1 MYRIAT
7 LTAALLTTP
16 FLASADDKPM
26 LIYDYDTPLLL
37 YDYDTWGP
45 PAELPCDGYFF
56 HDNFGPQDQVCGP
69 KSEWIRRTYRNFIH
83 DNVLEVFESQDPNLP
98 ESIRYSEAVRVG
110 DMLYLSG
117 VTGTPVARDADDE
130 ALTANFVSIFEEVK
144 TRLSRAGATFD
155 NVITVETFRL
165 DYAKNFALFNEVKN
179 RYIRAPY
186 PTWTDIGIS
195 ALPPGAVAEL
205 VVTAWL
211 GGTRQEAVE
220 RPAWLSR

>member
-7 LTAALLTTP
+7 LTAALLAAP
-16 FLASADDKPM
+16 FLALADD
-26 LIYDYDTPLLL
+26 
-37 YDYDTWGP
+37 
-45 PAELPCDGYFF
+45 
-56 HDNFGPQDQVCGP
+56 
-69 KSEWIRRTYRNFIH
+69 
-83 DNVLEVFESQDPNLP
+83 NVVPEVFGSQDPNLP
-98 ESIRYSEAVRVG
+98 EFIRYAEAVRVG

-130 ALTANFVSIFEEVK
+130 ALTANFVSIFEEVG
-144 TRLSRAGATFD
+144 TRLARAGATFD
-155 NVITVETFRL
+155 NVVTVETYRL

-179 RYIRAPY
+179 RYIKAPY

-220 RPAWLSR
+220 

>member
-7 LTAALLTTP
+7 LTAALLAAP
-16 FLASADDKPM
+16 FLALADD
-26 LIYDYDTPLLL
+26 
-37 YDYDTWGP
+37 
-45 PAELPCDGYFF
+45 
-56 HDNFGPQDQVCGP
+56 
-69 KSEWIRRTYRNFIH
+69 
-83 DNVLEVFESQDPNLP
+83 NVVPEVFGSQDPNLP
-98 ESIRYSEAVRVG
+98 EFIRYAEAVRVG

-130 ALTANFVSIFEEVK
+130 ALTANFVSIFEEVG
-144 TRLSRAGATFD
+144 TRLARAGATFD
-155 NVITVETFRL
+155 NVVTVETYRL

-179 RYIRAPY
+179 RYIKAPY

-211 GGTRQEAVE
+211 GGTRQEAIE
-220 RPAWLSR
+220 

>member
-7 LTAALLTTP
+7 LTAALLAAP
-16 FLASADDKPM
+16 FLALADD
-26 LIYDYDTPLLL
+26 
-37 YDYDTWGP
+37 
-45 PAELPCDGYFF
+45 
-56 HDNFGPQDQVCGP
+56 
-69 KSEWIRRTYRNFIH
+69 
-83 DNVLEVFESQDPNLP
+83 NVVPEVFGSQDPNLP
-98 ESIRYSEAVRVG
+98 EFIRYAEAVRVG

-130 ALTANFVSIFEEVK
+130 ALTANFVSIFEEVG
-144 TRLSRAGATFD
+144 TRLARAGATFD
-155 NVITVETFRL
+155 NVVTVETYRL
-165 DYAKNFALFNEVKN
+165 DYAENFALFNEVKN
-179 RYIRAPY
+179 RYIKAPY

-220 RPAWLSR
+220 